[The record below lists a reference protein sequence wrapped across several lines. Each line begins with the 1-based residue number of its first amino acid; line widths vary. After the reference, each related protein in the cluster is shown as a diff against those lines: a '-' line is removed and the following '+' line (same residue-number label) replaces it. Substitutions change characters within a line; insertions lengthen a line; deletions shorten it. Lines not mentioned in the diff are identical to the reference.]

1 VIAWRDRTLK
11 ERLKLPP
18 QAMAEQAP
26 EARTRNMREVALGL
40 AAEHAVLE
48 AQRCLQCDR
57 PKCIAGCPVG
67 IDIPRFLAAV
77 ADGDFAAA
85 LGIVRERNLLPAICG
100 RVCPQ
105 ETQCQAACAVTK
117 AHRSVEKS
125 VSIGRLERFVADRER
140 EAGIVD
146 VPRLP
151 PPTGRSVAVVGA
163 GPAGLT
169 VAGDLV
175 RLGHAVTVY
184 EALHR
189 PGGVLAYGIPEFRLP
204 RDTVRREVEYLERL
218 GVRFRYNY
226 VVGKVRRLEAL
237 LGEHDAVFVG
247 TGAGL
252 PSFLGIPGENLC
264 GVYSA
269 NEYLTRANLMGA
281 VDGLASDTPLAESRR
296 VAVLGGGNVA
306 MDAARVARRAGAAK
320 VDVVYRRSETE
331 MPARREEVHHARD
344 EGVDFQMLQAPTRIL
359 GDERGWVRGLEVQGM
374 QLGEPDASGRRRPIA
389 VPGSE
394 RVLDVDT
401 VIVAIGNAPN
411 PLVPRTTPS
420 LRTTRWGGVVVDP
433 ATQRTSVKGVF
444 AGGDIVLG
452 AATVILAMGE
462 GRRAAQAIA
471 RYLEDGD
478 WAGAPGPEPLAGG
491 HGGPV

>member
-1 VIAWRDRTLK
+1 VSGWRRLGLK

-26 EARTRNMREVALGL
+26 DARTLNMREVALGL
-40 AAEHAVLE
+40 SAEQAILE

-77 ADGDFAAA
+77 ADGEFAAA

-105 ETQCQAACAVTK
+105 ETQCQAPCAVTR
-117 AHRSVEKS
+117 AHKDVEKS
-125 VSIGRLERFVADRER
+125 VSIGRLERFVADHER
-140 EAGIVD
+140 EAGIVEA
-146 VPRLP
+146 PRLP

-204 RDTVRREVEYLERL
+204 KDTVRREVSYLERL

-226 VVGKVRRLEAL
+226 VVGKVRGLEAL
-237 LGEHDAVFVG
+237 LDEHDAVFVG

-281 VDGLASDTPLAESRR
+281 VGLASDTPLAESLR

-306 MDAARVARRAGAAK
+306 MDAARVARRAGAAR

-344 EGVDFQMLQAPTRIL
+344 EGVQFQMLQAPTRIL
-359 GDERGWVRGLEVQGM
+359 GDERGWVRGIEVQRM
-374 QLGEPDASGRRRPIA
+374 ELGEPDGSGRRRPVP
-389 VPGSE
+389 VPGSG

-411 PLVPRTTPS
+411 PLIPRTTPS

-433 ATQRTSVKGVF
+433 ATQRTSVRGVF

-452 AATVILAMGE
+452 AATVILAMGD

-478 WAGAPGPEPLAGG
+478 WAGAPEPEAPSD
-491 HGGPV
+491 HPMT